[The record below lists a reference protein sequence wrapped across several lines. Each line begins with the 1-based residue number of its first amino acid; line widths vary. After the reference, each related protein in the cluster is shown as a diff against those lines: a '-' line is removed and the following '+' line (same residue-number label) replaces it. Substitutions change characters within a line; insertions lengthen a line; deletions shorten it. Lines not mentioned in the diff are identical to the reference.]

1 MNSQDQRR
9 HTTDLPLHTRQR
21 DGLQSIGPF
30 TSHVMKSHHMGLSF
44 PSHVVEVLTHAFES
58 KCEGLG
64 VRGPTRV
71 HVGDVVD
78 HTKVGVAPKDL
89 VIYLKISFHVRGS
102 RHGLIGHPDPPLVS
116 EDPFILLELVLQQ
129 CPLHVPYVVSSQHGR
144 SPAELCS
151 SVRVRRP
158 VHHRHGSVHR
168 EVQSNQRLTRTRAG
182 SNEGEFPSS
191 ELRVELL
198 KYLARVGDWL
208 SRGTLDP
215 C

>member
-1 MNSQDQRR
+1 
-9 HTTDLPLHTRQR
+9 
-21 DGLQSIGPF
+21 
-30 TSHVMKSHHMGLSF
+30 
-44 PSHVVEVLTHAFES
+44 
-58 KCEGLG
+58 
-64 VRGPTRV
+64 
-71 HVGDVVD
+71 DVVD
-78 HTKVGVAPKDL
+78 HTEVGVAPKDL
-89 VIYLKISFHVRGS
+89 VIDLKISFHVRGS
-102 RHGLIGHPDPPLVS
+102 RHGLIGHPDPPLIS

-182 SNEGEFPSS
+182 SSEGEFPSS

-215 C
+215 CCLDQAIHLSPSRDDKEPRGVASGPSAVGGLPWRTVRSGG